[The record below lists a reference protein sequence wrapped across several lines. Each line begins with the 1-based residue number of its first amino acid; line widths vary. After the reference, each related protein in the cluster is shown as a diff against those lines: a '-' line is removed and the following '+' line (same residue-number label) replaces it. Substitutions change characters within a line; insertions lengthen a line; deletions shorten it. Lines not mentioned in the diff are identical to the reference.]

1 MATPRFDLAGATDAM
16 AEIVSGIGADDLTAA
31 TPSPGV
37 TVRDL
42 LFHILGFS
50 EAFRQGATKEG
61 VGHSAPPRPAPDTA
75 LPDGWGELITTQLK
89 ALTEAWRDPA
99 AWEGDTEVGGVT
111 APAVAMAG
119 FALNEVVVH
128 SWDLARATGRR
139 VEPADKDVAVLLE
152 KFRDT
157 PREGIPGLF
166 GPVVEVPA
174 DASEWERLLG
184 LTGRDPYWR
193 P

>member
-1 MATPRFDLAGATDAM
+1 MATPRFDLESATDAM
-16 AEIVSGIGADDLTAA
+16 AGVIAGIGAEDLAAA
-31 TPSPGV
+31 TPCPDM

-42 LFHILGFS
+42 LFHAIDFT

-61 VGHSAPPRPAPDTA
+61 VGHSAPPRPAPEGA
-75 LPDGWGELITTQLK
+75 LPDGWSELIGTQLK

-111 APAVAMAG
+111 APAAAIAG
-119 FALNEVVVH
+119 FALDEVVVH
-128 SWDLARATGRR
+128 SWDLARATGQDYR
-139 VEPADKDVAVLLE
+139 PADADVAVLLE
-152 KFRDT
+152 QFRDT
-157 PREGIPGLF
+157 PREGVPGLF

-174 DASEWERLLG
+174 DAPDWARLLG
-184 LTGRDPYWR
+184 LTGRDPGWR

>member
-1 MATPRFDLAGATDAM
+1 MATPHFDLESATDAM
-16 AEIVSGIGADDLTAA
+16 VEIISGIGADDLTAA

-42 LFHILGFS
+42 LFHVIGFT

-61 VGHSAPPRPAPDTA
+61 VGRSAPPAPAPDA
-75 LPDGWGELITTQLK
+75 DLPAGWSELITTQLK

-99 AWEGDTEVGGVT
+99 AWEGETEVGGVT
-111 APAVAMAG
+111 APAPAMAG
-119 FALNEVVVH
+119 FALNEVVMH

-139 VEPADKDVAVLLE
+139 FEPADKDVAVLLE
-152 KFRDT
+152 QFRDT
-157 PREGIPGLF
+157 PREGTPGLF

-174 DASEWERLLG
+174 DASPWERLLG
-184 LTGRDPYWR
+184 LTGRDPYR
-193 P
+193 QG